1 MKSLQYIFLTTLLL
15 GMYSMADAQTRSS
28 SDSPYGNVNED
39 KVIETK
45 WKYTYA
51 LHVESNTAIH
61 QADDKY
67 DFFIHFKYDYSYQQY
82 LNGKMTRGNWSLN
95 GSELFYNFK
104 HIKKF
109 FVAEVSKE
117 RLVLE
122 FTQPNSKGA
131 YQYHFIPVKSKD
143 APFVVPAN
151 ELPVVDVEDDRPKLA
166 SRKLSKKEKKKKK
179 RRKRKKKKG
188 EIAEVKPV
196 YISIELIGGGFYGGI
211 DPVLRDYVHI
221 KSSGR
226 LIKEFQSVSNGLIV
240 TKLDIPRDELEAF
253 AEFVVSKDF
262 FELERIY
269 DCQDEA
275 CLKRKRQKPT
285 PIPLRL
291 AVAYGQKKKVITISV
306 WGRDRNNVQYVPY
319 PKELDQI
326 IMSIQKMAS
335 RID

>member
-1 MKSLQYIFLTTLLL
+1 MNVFKYILLFSLIMGIYSTT
-15 GMYSMADAQTRSS
+15 DAQTRSS
-28 SDSPYGNVNED
+28 SDSPYGSVNEN
-39 KVIETK
+39 KLIETK

-61 QADDKY
+61 QAHDKY
-67 DFFIHFKYDYSYQQY
+67 DFFIYLKYDYSFRQY
-82 LNGKMTRGNWSLN
+82 LNGKTTRGNWSLN

-109 FVAEVSKE
+109 YVAEVSKE

-131 YQYHFIPVKSKD
+131 YQYHFIPVSSAE

-151 ELPVVDVEDDRPKLA
+151 ELPLVDVEAEDPKSIA
-166 SRKLSKKEKKKKK
+166 RKRRKNSKKNKKK
-179 RRKRKKKKG
+179 RNRDLL
-188 EIAEVKPV
+188 AEEKPIH
-196 YISIELIGGGFYGGI
+196 ISIELIGGGFYGGI
-211 DPVLRDYVHI
+211 DPVLRDYVQI
-221 KSSGR
+221 RSTGR
-226 LIKEFQSVSNGLIV
+226 LIKEFQSVNNGLIV
-240 TKLDIPRDELEAF
+240 TKKDIERDELEAF
-253 AEFVVSKDF
+253 AEYILSKNF

-275 CLKRKRQKPT
+275 CMKRKREKPT

-291 AVAYGQKKKVITISV
+291 SVAYGQKKKVITITV

-326 IMSIQKMAS
+326 IMSIQKMAN
-335 RID
+335 RI

>member
-1 MKSLQYIFLTTLLL
+1 MKVLKYILSFSLVI
-15 GMYSMADAQTRSS
+15 GMYCTVDAQTRST
-28 SDSPYGNVNED
+28 SDSPYGTVNED
-39 KVIETK
+39 KLIETK

-61 QADDKY
+61 QADEKY
-67 DFFIHFKYDYSYQQY
+67 EFFIHFKYDFSYQQF

-109 FVAEVSKE
+109 FIAEVSKE

-131 YQYHFIPVKSKD
+131 YQYHFIPVKSND

-151 ELPVVDVEDDRPKLA
+151 ELPLVDVESEDPR
-166 SRKLSKKEKKKKK
+166 SIVRKKSKKRKKKKKK
-179 RRKRKKKKG
+179 RRKG

-211 DPVLRDYVHI
+211 DPVLRDYVQI
-221 KSSGR
+221 KSTGR
-226 LIKEFQSVSNGLIV
+226 LIKEFQSVNNGLIV
-240 TKLDIPRDELEAF
+240 TKKDIPREELEAF
-253 AEFVVSKDF
+253 AEYILSKNF
-262 FELERIY
+262 FELDRIY
-269 DCQDEA
+269 DCDDEL
-275 CLKRKRQKPT
+275 CMKRKREKPT

-291 AVAYGQKKKVITISV
+291 AVAYGQKKKVITITV

-326 IMSIQKMAS
+326 IMSIQKMAN
-335 RID
+335 RLD